1 MRNLKDEI
9 GLGSCIAGRVSLLA
23 SLALLAKTS
32 GAVVILLQLLTVSQP
47 IRLRSGIGKVV
58 GIVGTNYLTNT
69 ISSCNIPL
77 SQL

>member
-23 SLALLAKTS
+23 SLALLAMTS
-32 GAVVILLQLLTVSQP
+32 DSSRNIATTLDCLPTYS
-47 IRLRSGIGKVV
+47 LRSGIGKVV